1 VTYYLLMVEPR
12 ELLADLLV
20 WNSRCKTYTDL

>member
-1 VTYYLLMVEPR
+1 MMVEPR